1 MVSRKEL
8 KNKYKDEK
16 VLVVPFE
23 RVKFIEDGFT
33 EIKHDPKIWSM
44 FDNGTLVYRYETEGI
59 SDFQQIIPYILIF
72 NNEKTKLFTT
82 KRIAGDNRLIN
93 KLSIACGGHISQD
106 DFGKELLF
114 KAAVR
119 ELFEEVDVN
128 PIAPF
133 EIIGYVRDMTSSTN
147 DHTGVVIAL
156 KVKDKVT
163 INENDNLIG
172 EWMGLDELTNNY
184 NRLEGWSK
192 HIVDYFVDKGKFI

>member
-93 KLSIACGGHISQD
+93 KLSIACGGHINQD